1 MDEKRKQVTLKEEK
15 KEEEEREKIE
25 EKKMSKDLKGR
36 VMDGYIGH
44 KFCTYSRQ

>member
-1 MDEKRKQVTLKEEK
+1 LKEEK

-36 VMDGYIGH
+36 DWMDI
-44 KFCTYSRQ
+44 